1 LMGSN
6 LRWETTTGVS
16 LSPILQYDEDL
27 TSCSWHTVACMMTIE
42 RYSVRRSS
50 FLLLA
55 GGERMGWP
63 AGWSSPFCHSPGTHS
78 AVDGH
83 GTTACTDRRW
93 MDRPR
98 PAGRRT
104 AGLCRIDGSIDTQQ
118 HAKAAVPGSRHA
130 PVARGTARLSRR
142 GHAPLC
148 SGTRR
153 DRIRE
158 ATRPRAAPASCPRPS
173 RTRAAVRL
181 SPGLAAGPAPRARR
195 GNWASASGA
204 GHRVVLV
211 RTGTSPAGTPKN
223 CLYGLAG
230 PWIGIIGVARAIRA
244 PWWWPHASER
254 ETPSCL
260 LLINSCVCC

>member
-1 LMGSN
+1 MGDNDRS
-6 LRWETTTGVS
+6 LPYVPEHPVGACS

-93 MDRPR
+93 IDMCKYAEGEACDGP
-98 PAGRRT
+98 GRAT
-104 AGLCRIDGSIDTQQ
+104 C
-118 HAKAAVPGSRHA
+118 

-181 SPGLAAGPAPRARR
+181 SPGLAAGPAPRTRR

-230 PWIGIIGVARAIRA
+230 PWIGIIGVARAIRV
-244 PWWWPHASER
+244 P
-254 ETPSCL
+254 
-260 LLINSCVCC
+260 